1 MVCVYIKPI
10 VNITTASGKTVAQGG
25 IIGMVFDKK
34 ALGVM
39 FDDEALGI
47 LQPRREVTTM
57 NTPNAQFMNYWHKFT
72 SRYFNDLAEN
82 FVVFFIA

>member
-1 MVCVYIKPI
+1 MSPATLSKINV
-10 VNITTASGKTVAQGG
+10 ITAKSNNVTASG
-25 IIGMVFDKK
+25 I
-34 ALGVM
+34 LGVM